1 MKDDPARRIQEF
13 RALERQLNPQQ
24 VSFVLAAVQEHYEPS
39 TACIA
44 ALPPGDQ
51 GEEI

>member
-1 MKDDPARRIQEF
+1 MEDDPARRIQEF
-13 RALERQLNPQQ
+13 RALERLLNPQQ
-24 VSFVLAAVQEHYEPS
+24 VYSALAAVQGHYEPS

-44 ALPPGDQ
+44 ALPPEAQ